1 MSDELKPSKPADFT
15 PECALVEL
23 RKNEAGESIHVL
35 IRAVPLSKISAL
47 FGGLPSQA
55 APRDPDAPKEDPTEV
70 ARKEQ
75 EAGERLYSVLR
86 DAAIEPR
93 LRFEGDPEDVE
104 AVYWNDLDK
113 GTQDAWVRAIMVHSG
128 FALPLEAEALV
139 TFRTV
144 RRGGLQL
151 CRGSS

>member
-55 APRDPDAPKEDPTEV
+55 APRDKDAPAEDPQEV
-70 ARKEQ
+70 ARKIAEKN
-75 EAGERLYSVLR
+75 ALFYSVLR
-86 DAAIEPR
+86 AAAIEPR
-93 LRFEGDPEDVE
+93 LRFDGDPEDE
-104 AVYWNDLDK
+104 GAVSWNDLDK

-128 FALPLEAEALV
+128 FALPPEAEALV